1 MDFLTIFIGYT
12 QDGSTRLPPTPLP
25 VKEGNHIKVSK
36 AIGATPVWYGYVI
49 AEGAKLKLGVEDC
62 NNGGGLCSVG
72 AKYIKENEDVI
83 LAQYK
88 SYAEFAA
95 KNWGTT
101 KPFYFMLE
109 PDFYQYTQSSQ
120 NNPLSYTEAK
130 KILTDIVT
138 TIKSALPNA
147 VIGMDISPWASGN
160 WWSSAIPYDQFQF
173 MGTSG
178 GVASPG
184 GTIKDGL
191 AWSTLYNT
199 SKLGMMA
206 DDGYGVGGAIDQP
219 DAGWLSESNLKSRI
233 SDGVFAYW
241 MATGD
246 ASYGTSVA
254 SLKQKLASEK
264 LKTCV
269 EQKLFT
275 LTMNPGT
282 GGSISASPAAASYA
296 SGSSVKLTAAP
307 AAGYRFA
314 SWGGA
319 ASGTAN
325 PTTITIDANKTVSA
339 TFVSEN
345 APVTL
350 TIGTAANGTV
360 SVSPVMP
367 AGGYTRGTAVT
378 LTATPSTGYQFVSWS
393 GGASGNVNPLALTMN
408 ADLDISPIFRKIG
421 EVTNLIKGGD
431 GASTTN
437 WTAVS
442 NPSGATLTTAAD
454 PKNSGNTVLSTKG
467 NYGEKSGEE
476 AFMVTQ
482 GGIQVT
488 AGTTYFLSF
497 RAMVSSPDDT
507 RGAHPLGV
515 KFENG
520 STTAFKVSDSVKQDT
535 SWHLYSYS
543 FKATAT
549 GTATLSF
556 LLGNGGDR
564 NWQSVLIDDVIL
576 SDVPPVAVVARNVV
590 RRLAMKVVGS
600 SLDLAIVAEQGDLRI
615 DAVSPSGEVRN
626 LVDRRVEAGS
636 FRVAVPVSDL
646 RNGVYT
652 LRIRNGNSLRT
663 GAFSVVK

>member
-1 MDFLTIFIGYT
+1 M
-12 QDGSTRLPPTPLP
+12 
-25 VKEGNHIKVSK
+25 N
-36 AIGATPVWYGYVI
+36 
-49 AEGAKLKLGVEDC
+49 
-62 NNGGGLCSVG
+62 
-72 AKYIKENEDVI
+72 
-83 LAQYK
+83 
-88 SYAEFAA
+88 
-95 KNWGTT
+95 
-101 KPFYFMLE
+101 
-109 PDFYQYTQSSQ
+109 
-120 NNPLSYTEAK
+120 
-130 KILTDIVT
+130 
-138 TIKSALPNA
+138 
-147 VIGMDISPWASGN
+147 
-160 WWSSAIPYDQFQF
+160 
-173 MGTSG
+173 TSG
-178 GVASPG
+178 GRTEG
-184 GTIKDGL
+184 GNERIRMDNNNNVTWKQISQLTGKTII
-191 AWSTLYNT
+191 
-199 SKLGMMA
+199 A
-206 DDGYGVGGAIDQP
+206 DAGYGVGGACDGSGNSWSQ
-219 DAGWLSESNLKSRI
+219 ASNIENRI
-233 SDGVFAYW
+233 KDGVVGLTLACPSDAWLTGLGTFA
-241 MATGD
+241 
-246 ASYGTSVA
+246 ASIKG
-254 SLKQKLASEK
+254 KP
-264 LKTCV
+264 TCTDPTP
-269 EQKLFT
+269 KFT
-275 LTMNPGT
+275 LTLTQGT
-282 GGSISASPAAASYA
+282 GGSITTSPSGTSFTKGTSVQLTAVPSSGYKFSAWGGGA
-296 SGSSVKLTAAP
+296 SGSVNPLTVTMDAAK
-307 AAGYRFA
+307 
-314 SWGGA
+314 
-319 ASGTAN
+319 
-325 PTTITIDANKTVSA
+325 TISA
-339 TFVSEN
+339 TFVADNTPE
-345 APVTL
+345 L
-350 TIGTAANGTV
+350 TIGTAANG
-360 SVSPVMP
+360 SVAVAPVMP
-367 AGGYTRGTAVT
+367 VDGYVKGSAVT
-378 LTATPSTGYQFVSWS
+378 VTATPAAGYQLVAWTGSVT
-393 GGASGNVNPLALTMN
+393 GNTNPLSLKMDSGMT
-408 ADLDISPIFRKIG
+408 ITPIFRKIG

-564 NWQSVLIDDVIL
+564 NWQSVLIDDVVL
-576 SDVPPVAVVARNVV
+576 SDVPPVAVVARNIV
-590 RRLAMKVVGS
+590 RRLAMKVVGG
-600 SLDLAIVAEQGDLRI
+600 SLDLAIVAEKGDLRI